1 MIESRLQIFVSILI
15 LIGGLIGDYFIRKK
29 LQRTKLIQEHKQSH
43 LEKIQK
49 EVFQPLLKILE
60 DHWFPILKRKRVCL
74 MIDERRTYENNLVGH
89 DLISIKYLIVTYEE
103 SVLSKP
109 NPYLYKDAIDNHFTP
124 VLKEYESFKLNA
136 NQYVND
142 CLSYAEEVKNLL
154 TQRISLQEYDP
165 FANRNIN
172 QEEWIK
178 SSHLAI
184 YIVRE
189 QILLRNLNSGLKVE
203 DNPVLPALKVIKE
216 FYWELVQCLNP
227 KKIGE
232 IIDEILSKKDKA
244 NELIS
249 SANKLSSVGL
259 SIKEGMEKL
268 CLSGKITGDCD
279 FIKF

>member
-1 MIESRLQIFVSILI
+1 MINFILQILSK
-15 LIGGLIGDYFIRKK
+15 IGEYFTGKK
-29 LQRTKLIQEHKQSH
+29 LEIWKRTQDKRENHLRDIQEK
-43 LEKIQK
+43 
-49 EVFQPLLKILE
+49 VFKPILKILE
-60 DHWFPILKRKRVCL
+60 DHWLLIVERKRVCL
-74 MIDERRTYENNLVGH
+74 GIDERKTYENNSVGH
-89 DLISIKYLIVTYEE
+89 DLISIKYLIVTYGE

-124 VLKEYESFKLNA
+124 VLKDYESFKLTA
-136 NQYVND
+136 NQYIND

-172 QEEWIK
+172 QEEWIR

-189 QILLRNLNSGLKVE
+189 QMLLSNLNSVLKVE
-203 DNPVLPALKVIKE
+203 DNPVQPALKVIKE

-232 IIDEILSKKDKA
+232 IIHEIISKKDRA

-249 SANKLSSVGL
+249 SANKLSSVVL
-259 SIKEGMEKL
+259 SIKDEMEKL
-268 CLSGKITGDCD
+268 CLSGNITGDCD
-279 FIKF
+279 FIKL